1 MPYIYRIVPL
11 GPTGCGKSQLCNF
24 IYKDKSNTKFK
35 VSEGFDS
42 QTKDPQSEIFIRKI
56 DDEAIELELI
66 DTAGCS
72 DSDGNDEENFKK
84 LVDKLKEKK
93 AIDLFILVFKF
104 TQDRIDKQTKDYIKL
119 IANTFTPTEFYN
131 HLAIIFTQYPQNPDD
146 DDKRRK
152 EMKTSEIIRIIKN
165 IIGLGNGQSTIP
177 PNIYELDTKKY
188 NDNFIPKFQ
197 ATIDIILLK
206 MKDVINIIGPVNSE
220 NIKYCGVEDRLK
232 EEQKKLEQKKLEFER
247 LKKMEE
253 ERRQISEELMKKR
266 EQKIKEDD
274 EQNKR
279 ERERLQELD
288 QYLSY
293 RSAEISKKEDEHKK
307 IMEQLN
313 NIISKNNVE
322 INHLNNLIENN
333 INIINDRKT
342 KIDEE
347 NKKKRDGIIDMC
359 CGFSLKFIDWGD
371 KKYKAGKDK
380 YHEAKKQIKK
390 YESEINEKEEE
401 NKDYQKKKENCQEEN
416 KEKEK
421 QKKEIENVIKNS
433 KKNENNEDNNDEF

>member
-119 IANTFTPTEFYN
+119 IAKTFTPTEFYN

-165 IIGLGNGQSTIP
+165 IIGLDNGQSTIP

-206 MKDVINIIGPVNSE
+206 MKDTINIIGPVNSE

-232 EEQKKLEQKKLEFER
+232 GEQKKLEQKKLEFER
-247 LKKMEE
+247 LKRMEE
-253 ERRQISEELMKKR
+253 ERKQIYEELMRKR
-266 EQKIKEDD
+266 EQKINE
-274 EQNKR
+274 EMKR
-279 ERERLQELD
+279 Q
-288 QYLSY
+288 
-293 RSAEISKKEDEHKK
+293 
-307 IMEQLN
+307 
-313 NIISKNNVE
+313 
-322 INHLNNLIENN
+322 
-333 INIINDRKT
+333 
-342 KIDEE
+342 
-347 NKKKRDGIIDMC
+347 
-359 CGFSLKFIDWGD
+359 
-371 KKYKAGKDK
+371 
-380 YHEAKKQIKK
+380 
-390 YESEINEKEEE
+390 EEE
-401 NKDYQKKKENCQEEN
+401 RRRQEAERRRQEEEWRYISMREEEIRREEEYRREKLKKLEELERIR

-421 QKKEIENVIKNS
+421 EYEERMKRLENEKNR
-433 KKNENNEDNNDEF
+433 NDGFCQIF